1 MKIATI
7 GTGGIGG
14 YLAVKLTLN
23 GHEVA
28 AVARGAHLSAIQKNG
43 LTLATM
49 EGVEN
54 IRPWKASD
62 ETESIGPVDA
72 IIFGV
77 KCHAL
82 DQAAKACL
90 PMLHNE
96 TIVVPFLNGVEAPE
110 RLSKFLPKQN
120 IANGIAKIS
129 TTIAEPGIIRQ
140 VGSFAQFIFSECDSK
155 PSLRIR
161 QLQSIFRNA
170 GIDAP
175 ETEDI
180 DCDLWSKFVLF
191 SSMSG
196 VTAAA
201 RCTVGDIRSSK
212 ELSNLAQ
219 AIMIETANVGRA
231 KGIKLPNTLEKDL
244 WTSIETLPAD
254 MRASTAIDLENN
266 RPLETPWVSG
276 AAVRLAR
283 EAGVSAKLNE
293 AIFALLSPFEKGAK
307 RSDSDS
313 SC

>member
-1 MKIATI
+1 MKIATMA
-7 GTGGIGG
+7 TGGIGG

-23 GHEVA
+23 GQEVVA
-28 AVARGAHLSAIQKNG
+28 IARGAHLSAIQQNG
-43 LTLATM
+43 LTLFTT
-49 EGVEN
+49 EGENN
-54 IRPWKASD
+54 IRPWKACSD
-62 ETESIGPVDA
+62 TRSIGPVDA

-77 KCHAL
+77 KCNAL
-82 DQAAKACL
+82 EQAAKACL
-90 PMLHNE
+90 PMLHEE
-96 TIVVPFLNGVEAPE
+96 TLVVPFLNGIEAPE
-110 RLSKFLPKQN
+110 RLSEFLPKQN

-129 TTIAEPGIIRQ
+129 TTISEPGIISQ

-155 PSLRIR
+155 PSLRIER
-161 QLQSIFRNA
+161 LQSIFRNA

-175 ETEDI
+175 KTEDI
-180 DCDLWSKFVLF
+180 DRDLWSKFVLF
-191 SSMSG
+191 TSMSG

-212 ELSNLAQ
+212 ELSSLAR

-244 WTSIETLPAD
+244 WASIETLPAN

-276 AAVRLAR
+276 AVVRLAC

-293 AIFALLSPFEKGAK
+293 AIYALLSPYENGATNV
-307 RSDSDS
+307 
-313 SC
+313 

>member
-54 IRPWKASD
+54 IRPWKASND
-62 ETESIGPVDA
+62 TKSIGPVDA

-77 KCHAL
+77 KCNAL

-129 TTIAEPGIIRQ
+129 TTIADLVLSDKLAASPNL
-140 VGSFAQFIFSECDSK
+140 F
-155 PSLRIR
+155 
-161 QLQSIFRNA
+161 FRNA
-170 GIDAP
+170 
-175 ETEDI
+175 
-180 DCDLWSKFVLF
+180 
-191 SSMSG
+191 
-196 VTAAA
+196 
-201 RCTVGDIRSSK
+201 
-212 ELSNLAQ
+212 
-219 AIMIETANVGRA
+219 TANHHYG
-231 KGIKLPNTLEKDL
+231 
-244 WTSIETLPAD
+244 
-254 MRASTAIDLENN
+254 
-266 RPLETPWVSG
+266 
-276 AAVRLAR
+276 
-283 EAGVSAKLNE
+283 
-293 AIFALLSPFEKGAK
+293 
-307 RSDSDS
+307 
-313 SC
+313 

>member
-23 GHEVA
+23 GHKVA

-43 LTLATM
+43 LTLATTD
-49 EGVEN
+49 GVEN
-54 IRPWKASD
+54 ISPWKASD
-62 ETESIGPVDA
+62 DTNSIGPVDA

-77 KCHAL
+77 KCNAL

-110 RLSKFLPKQN
+110 RLSEFLPKQN

-129 TTIAEPGIIRQ
+129 TTIAEPGTVRQ
-140 VGSFAQFIFSECDSK
+140 VGSFAQFIFAECDSK
-155 PSLRIR
+155 PSLRIK

-191 SSMSG
+191 TSMSG

-231 KGIKLPNTLEKDL
+231 KGIKLSNTLEKDL
-244 WTSIETLPAD
+244 WTSIKTLPAD

-283 EAGVSAKLNE
+283 EVGVSAKLNE
-293 AIFALLSPFEKGAK
+293 AIFALLSPYENGAQK
-307 RSDSDS
+307 V
-313 SC
+313 

>member
-23 GHEVA
+23 GCDVA
-28 AVARGAHLSAIQKNG
+28 TVARAAHLSAIQENG
-43 LTLATM
+43 LTLATTDG
-49 EGVEN
+49 EVKIN
-54 IRPWKASD
+54 PWKASD
-62 ETESIGPVDA
+62 DTKSIGPVDA

-77 KCHAL
+77 KCNAL
-82 DQAAKACL
+82 EQAAKACL

-96 TIVVPFLNGVEAPE
+96 TIVVPFLNGVEAPK
-110 RLSKFLPKQN
+110 RLLEFLPKQN

-129 TTIAEPGIIRQ
+129 TTIAEPGVIRQ

-155 PSLRIR
+155 PSLRVKR
-161 QLQSIFRNA
+161 LQSIFRNA

-191 SSMSG
+191 SAMSG

-201 RCTVGDIRSSK
+201 RCTIGDIRSSK

-219 AIMIETANVGRA
+219 AIMNETANVGRA
-231 KGIKLPNTLEKDL
+231 KGIKLPSTLERDL
-244 WTSIETLPAD
+244 WASFETLPAD

-266 RPLETPWVSG
+266 RPLETHWVSG

-293 AIFALLSPFEKGAK
+293 AICALLSPYINGAK
-307 RSDSDS
+307 NA
-313 SC
+313 C

>member
-1 MKIATI
+1 MKIATMA
-7 GTGGIGG
+7 TGGIGG

-23 GHEVA
+23 GHEIA
-28 AVARGAHLSAIQKNG
+28 AVARGAHLSAIQQKG
-43 LTLATM
+43 LTLATK
-49 EGVEN
+49 EGVKN
-54 IRPWKASD
+54 VRPWKATSD
-62 ETESIGPVDA
+62 TKSIGPVDA

-77 KCHAL
+77 KCNAL
-82 DQAAKACL
+82 EQAAKACL
-90 PMLHNE
+90 PMLHDE

-110 RLSKFLPKQN
+110 RLSEFLPKQN

-129 TTIAEPGIIRQ
+129 TTIAKPGVINQ

-155 PSLRIR
+155 PSIRIQR
-161 QLQSIFRNA
+161 LQSIFRNS

-191 SSMSG
+191 TSMSG
-196 VTAAA
+196 ITAAA
-201 RCTVGDIRSSK
+201 RCTVGEIRSSK

-219 AIMIETANVGRA
+219 AIMRETANVGRA

-244 WTSIETLPAD
+244 WASIETLPAD

-283 EAGVSAKLNE
+283 QVGGSAMLNE
-293 AIFALLSPFEKGAK
+293 AIYALLSPYENGSTA
-307 RSDSDS
+307 S
-313 SC
+313 

>member
-1 MKIATI
+1 
-7 GTGGIGG
+7 
-14 YLAVKLTLN
+14 LT
-23 GHEVA
+23 
-28 AVARGAHLSAIQKNG
+28 
-43 LTLATM
+43 T
-49 EGVEN
+49 EGVQN
-54 IRPWKASD
+54 ISPWKASD
-62 ETESIGPVDA
+62 DTKSIGPVDA
-72 IIFGV
+72 IVFGV
-77 KCHAL
+77 KCNAL

-90 PMLHNE
+90 PMLHKE

-110 RLSKFLPKQN
+110 RLSEFLPKQN

-129 TTIAEPGIIRQ
+129 TTITEPGIIRQ
-140 VGSFAQFIFSECDSK
+140 VGSFAQFIFAECDSK
-155 PSLRIR
+155 PSLRIK

-191 SSMSG
+191 TSMSG

-212 ELSNLAQ
+212 ELSKLAQ

-244 WTSIETLPAD
+244 WTSIKTLPAD

-276 AAVRLAR
+276 AAIRLAR
-283 EAGVSAKLNE
+283 EVGVSAKLNE
-293 AIFALLSPFEKGAK
+293 AIFALLSPYENGTKK
-307 RSDSDS
+307 V
-313 SC
+313 